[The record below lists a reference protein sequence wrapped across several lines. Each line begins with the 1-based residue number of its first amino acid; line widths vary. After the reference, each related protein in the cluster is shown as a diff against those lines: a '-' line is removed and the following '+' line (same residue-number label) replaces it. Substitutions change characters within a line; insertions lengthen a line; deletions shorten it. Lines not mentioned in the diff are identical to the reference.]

1 MTKTLKSSLG
11 YFDDTSD
18 YNFICSIWQ
27 NMFHNEGFYFL
38 LLGDFKESF
47 LERITRNIVEG
58 YTYYDPSVKSQILE
72 LFVILFD
79 FKVPSISHDNYVK
92 YFLQMFYKRLM
103 NKSTNDENEVNELF
117 LSSLYK
123 DLKTF
128 DYEEYE
134 YIFLLALKSIL
145 SYDPLYKKAVN
156 YLDLDLYLLNRRVKK
171 NEICELK
178 YELINL
184 IVKNSNSGEIEKNLL
199 TQFNKYVNKGI
210 Y

>member
-27 NMFHNEGFYFL
+27 NLFHNEGFYFL
-38 LLGDFKESF
+38 LLGEFKETF
-47 LERITRNIVEG
+47 LERITRNIVES
-58 YTYYDPSVKSQILE
+58 YSYYDPNVKSLILE
-72 LFVILFD
+72 LFVIMFD

-92 YFLQMFYKRLM
+92 YFLQMFYKNVM
-103 NKSTNDENEVNELF
+103 NKDTNNENEVNEVF
-117 LSSLYK
+117 ISTLYK
-123 DLKTF
+123 DFKTF

-134 YIFLLALKSIL
+134 YIFLLAIKSIL

-178 YELINL
+178 YEVIN
-184 IVKNSNSGEIEKNLL
+184 IIIKNTNSGEIEKNLL
-199 TQFNKYVNKGI
+199 AQFNKYLNKGV